1 MTSERRML
9 GRRFWR
15 WWVTLILVGI
25 AMQFVLGFG
34 RWFEQ
39 SGFFGGAAVVGAIQ
53 WRAMRGQASQS
64 RWRVLAIMGG
74 YAVGF
79 ATAHAVG
86 HAITGPARFAVSWA
100 GLATVSAISTGIAL
114 LLLSRQRVPESPEH

>member
-1 MTSERRML
+1 MTSKRRQV
-9 GRRFWR
+9 GRGFWR
-15 WWVTLILVGI
+15 SWVSLILVGVAI
-25 AMQFVLGFG
+25 QFVLPG

-79 ATAHAVG
+79 ATAHALR
-86 HAITGPARFAVSWA
+86 HAITGPVRFAVFWA
-100 GLATVSAISTGIAL
+100 ELATVSAIITGIAL
-114 LLLSRQRVPESPEH
+114 LLLLRQRVPESPEQ